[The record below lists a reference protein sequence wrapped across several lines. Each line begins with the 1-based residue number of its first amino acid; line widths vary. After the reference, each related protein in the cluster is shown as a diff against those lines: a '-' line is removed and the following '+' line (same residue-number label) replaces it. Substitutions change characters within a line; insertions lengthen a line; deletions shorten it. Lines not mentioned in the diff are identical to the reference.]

1 MRPIQTPNG
10 FTMVELLVVIA
21 LLATLS
27 AMAFARP
34 FKRIEFE
41 KRLFL
46 EEVRAALGYAQKLA
60 VATGCTVEV
69 DFTLGA
75 MDTLTL
81 NQPAADPNNPTS
93 CPLVP
98 TAFNQPVPHPAGSG
112 PYVLNLPEKLVLT
125 VSNDPLRF
133 DARGRVLDNMGN
145 VLAATTIDLT
155 DPNGDGSQLAIDS
168 GEIGYFEVTDI

>member
-27 AMAFARP
+27 AIAFARP
-34 FKRIEFE
+34 FKHIEFE

-60 VATGCTVEV
+60 VATGCAVQV

-75 MDTLTL
+75 AGTVTLT
-81 NQPAADPNNPTS
+81 Q
-93 CPLVP
+93 P
-98 TAFNQPVPHPAGSG
+98 TAVGGTCPVVPAGFTQPVPHPAGSG

-155 DPNGDGSQLAIDS
+155 DPNGDGSRLAIDS